1 MNKIMKRFIGY
12 YDYTVVLTF
21 LSLISSVYGITCAVH
36 DKYKTAI
43 LCLAISGILDAFD
56 GRVARTKKNRTDD
69 ERAFGIQLDSLCDV
83 ICFGV
88 FPALICYL
96 IGMRGPLGL
105 AIVFLYCLC
114 ALIRLAYFNVLEA
127 NRQKEENGGCNKVYH
142 GLPVTSI
149 AYILPL
155 TFWLQFILPADKPY
169 IFIIMLHVVMAVTAV
184 LFVLDFPLPKPGVKA
199 ILIMAAIVAVT
210 VGIIFAYTKLRIP
223 KERVNENAEDPAP
236 TASAMVYDPVF

>member
-1 MNKIMKRFIGY
+1 MNKIMKRFIGF

-36 DKYKTAI
+36 DRYKTAI

-56 GRVARTKKNRTDD
+56 GRVARSKKNRTED
-69 ERAFGIQLDSLCDV
+69 ERAFGIQLDSLCDIV
-83 ICFGV
+83 CFGV

-96 IGMRGPLGL
+96 IGMRGFIGL
-105 AIVFLYCLC
+105 TIVFLYCLC
-114 ALIRLAYFNVLEA
+114 ALIRLAYFNVLEE
-127 NRQKEENGGCNKVYH
+127 NRQKEEGGGCNKVYH

-155 TFWLQFILPADKPY
+155 TFWLQFILPANKPY
-169 IFIIMLHVVMAVTAV
+169 IFIILLHVVMAVTAV
-184 LFVLDFPLPKPGVKA
+184 LFVLDFPLPKPGIKS
-199 ILIMAAIVAVT
+199 ILIMAGVVGVT

-223 KERVNENAEDPAP
+223 KEREYDNDTDDTANAV
-236 TASAMVYDPVF
+236 VYDISY